1 LVNAYGAMDRR
12 DTIES
17 IIIGSL
23 LNDFDGEYFHACKS
37 VIIPEMFRNK
47 NYGKWYHMISD
58 MHHDGYED
66 TTPLDIMQFNGWKT
80 INDEVTDMMN
90 VAWEYDFLTRK
101 TLYNESIKLN
111 KKLVHKPLT
120 TVTFDAYVNRFI
132 QLVYG
137 QPKQ

>member
-1 LVNAYGAMDRR
+1 MDRR
-12 DTIES
+12 DEIES

-23 LNDFDGEYFHACKS
+23 LNDFDGEHFHACKS
-37 VIIPEMFRNK
+37 VIMPEMFRNK
-47 NYGKWYHMISD
+47 NYGKWYQMISD

-66 TTPLDIMQFNGWKT
+66 TTPLDIMQFNGWNT

-90 VAWEYDFLTRK
+90 VALEYDFLTRK
-101 TLYNESIKLN
+101 TLYNESIKLDP
-111 KKLVHKPLT
+111 KLVPKLLT

-137 QPKQ
+137 QSKQ

>member
-1 LVNAYGAMDRR
+1 MDRR

-37 VIIPEMFRNK
+37 VIMPEMFRNK
-47 NYGKWYHMISD
+47 NYGKWYQMISD
-58 MHHDGYED
+58 MRQDGYDE
-66 TTPLDIMQFNGWKT
+66 TTPLDIMQFNGWNT
-80 INDEVTDMMN
+80 INGEVTAMMK
-90 VAWEYDFLTRK
+90 VALEYDFLTRK

-111 KKLVHKPLT
+111 PELVHKPLT

-137 QPKQ
+137 KQQR